1 MNKNVKDRVVCIVM
15 AVLLFGTAL
24 VCMFKPLDA
33 YSFTERRSL
42 KKFPQVSVN
51 TILSGSFMTNFEDYT
66 LDQFPLRDL
75 FRGIKAVNELFVF
88 QKTDNNKLYLADG
101 HISKIEYPYH
111 PDKITNAADK
121 MNAVYERYLKDTG
134 SKVYLSVIPD
144 KNAFLAEKN
153 GYLALDYAKLIEEL
167 REQTPNLSYI
177 DIFSALSADDYY
189 NTDTDWR
196 QENLT
201 DIAKIICNA
210 MGAESASDYTVNELA
225 DPFSG
230 VYLGQSALPLD
241 TDTIRYLTNDTI
253 NGLKVFDGEN
263 QKDIPVYN
271 LEAGKEPDA
280 YELFLGGPLSIV
292 TIENPNAD
300 TDRELIVIRDS
311 FGSSIAPLLC
321 ESYAKVT
328 LLDIRY
334 LRSDTLEQ
342 YVTFD
347 GQDVLFLYS
356 TMVLN
361 NSETF
366 K

>member
-153 GYLALDYAKLIEEL
+153 GYLALDYAKLADCVAEKMDYAEYIE
-167 REQTPNLSYI
+167 I
-177 DIFSALSADDYY
+177 ADLLDASDYY
-189 NTDTDWR
+189 NTDTHWR
-196 QENLT
+196 QDKIVDVAERIAAAMDV
-201 DIAKIICNA
+201 DIK
-210 MGAESASDYTVNELA
+210 AEYKKEMLGQ
-225 DPFSG
+225 PFNG
-230 VYLGQSALPLD
+230 VYVGQAAIKVEP
-241 TDTIRYLTNDTI
+241 DTISYLTN
-253 NGLKVFDGEN
+253 N
-263 QKDIPVYN
+263 
-271 LEAGKEPDA
+271 A
-280 YELFLGGPLSIV
+280 
-292 TIENPNAD
+292 IENVVLEGAQAVYDMDKAVGKDPYEMFLSGNQP
-300 TDRELIVIRDS
+300 VITIKNKENESGRRLVVFRDS
-311 FGSSIAPLLC
+311 FGSSIAPLWMEGYSEIVL
-321 ESYAKVT
+321 VD
-328 LLDIRY
+328 LRY
-334 LRSDTLEQ
+334 IPSSMLGE
-342 YVTFD
+342 YVDFTD
-347 GQDVLFLYS
+347 ADVLFLYS
-356 TMVLN
+356 TMMLN
-361 NSETF
+361 NS
-366 K
+366 KAMR